1 MTQPGGEQ
9 LTPEEYAARQAV
21 IAAATAVFVQKVAE
35 YFTAPMLSAAQ
46 WVNLLQ
52 FLFPFVEQKHRE
64 SAELARTFYD
74 SQRAEV
80 YPDLPRHDVLLQSY
94 SFETFVKDMEPAR
107 KGMQAQDANPA
118 AVTRLV
124 MHAVRDVET
133 AGRRQI
139 IRSVETDKAVEK
151 EVVRRKQEL
160 IKFTPDELK
169 ELRQLAGL
177 EKIDRQTWGG
187 QTLREDIKVQRQVY
201 EPVKGWARVAT
212 GRETCSWCLMLVSR
226 GPVYENAASAGLQ
239 AGGLEDED
247 VVDMFNADQANYF
260 DDLAP
265 HMDEWHTGCD
275 CKVVPVFDLKDW
287 VGRDE
292 AKRALKYW
300 KKATKRAK
308 KELLKDPDKQYYSR
322 KDGEWQDTD
331 LNREAI
337 NQLRQMIDQG
347 EITTDWA
354 AISLSS
360 SPLAA

>member
-1 MTQPGGEQ
+1 M
-9 LTPEEYAARQAV
+9 TPEEYAASAAV

-35 YFTAPMLSAAQ
+35 YFTAPFLSAAQ
-46 WVNLLQ
+46 WVNLLE
-52 FLFPFVEQKHRE
+52 FLFPFVEQKRRE
-64 SAELARTFYD
+64 SAELARRFYD
-74 SQRAEV
+74 FQRAEV
-80 YPDLPRHDVLLQSY
+80 YPELPRHDVLLESY

-107 KGMQAQDANPA
+107 KGMQAQDANKS

-139 IRSVETDKAVEK
+139 IKAVETDRPVELK
-151 EVVRRKQEL
+151 VKQQREGL
-160 IKFTPDELK
+160 VKFTEDELK

-177 EKIDRQTWGG
+177 EQIERSTWGG
-187 QTLREDIKVQRQVY
+187 QTIREDIKVQRTVY

-226 GPVYENAASAGLQ
+226 GPVYENAASAGIYKD
-239 AGGLEDED
+239 GLEDEE
-247 VVDMFNADQANYF
+247 VADMFQADQENYF
-260 DDLAP
+260 DDLEP

-275 CKVVPVFDLKDW
+275 CKIVPVFDLKDW
-287 VGRDE
+287 VGKDAE
-292 AKRALKYW
+292 KQALKYW

-308 KELLKDPDKQYYSR
+308 KELLNNPDKEYYSR
-322 KDGEWQDTD
+322 KDGEWLPTD
-331 LNREAI
+331 LNRETI
-337 NQLRQMIDQG
+337 NQLRSMIDNG

-360 SPLAA
+360 SPPIAA